1 MLNRNPIVAVIDTG
15 ISADVSFLQDVV
27 SNISFYI
34 EGDAIYMTDE
44 TYDVIGH
51 GTKVASCMKQYCP
64 QAKLFIIN
72 IYQNNRVTSSELLL
86 EALKYLL
93 TVDVDMINISLA
105 VNSEENFVEINNV
118 LMQLCDQ
125 GKIIVASVKNGLKSS
140 FPAESPYCI
149 GVLGRKDIP
158 IGKFIIDDTQ
168 TIQITTSVLPEQVET
183 LQRQRILFGGNSKAA
198 ACTTGRIA
206 GIMVK
211 KGKYKMR
218 MNTVCRELLSVV
230 GDGQVSAVASEWRS
244 Q

>member
-1 MLNRNPIVAVIDTG
+1 MPNRSPIIAVIDTG

-27 SNISFYI
+27 GNISFYI
-34 EGDAIYMTDE
+34 EGDAIYIADGN
-44 TYDVIGH
+44 YDIIGH
-51 GTKVASCMKQYCP
+51 GTKVTSCMKQYCP

-72 IYQNNRVTSSELLL
+72 IYQNNLVTSSELLL

-105 VNSEENFVEINNV
+105 VNSEENVAEINNV

-149 GVLGRKDIP
+149 GVLGKKDIP

-183 LQRQRILFGGNSKAA
+183 LQGQRNLFGGNSKAA
-198 ACTTGRIA
+198 ACTTGCIA
-206 GIMVK
+206 SIMVE
-211 KGKYKMR
+211 KGKCRMR
-218 MNTVCRELLSVV
+218 MNTVCQELLRA
-230 GDGQVSAVASEWRS
+230 GGGQVGAVTAEGDYNE
-244 Q
+244 